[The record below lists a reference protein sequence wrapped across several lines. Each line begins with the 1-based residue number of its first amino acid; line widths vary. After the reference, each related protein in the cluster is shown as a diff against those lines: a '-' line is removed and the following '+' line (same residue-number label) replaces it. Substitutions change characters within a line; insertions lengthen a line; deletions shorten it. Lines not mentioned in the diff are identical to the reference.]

1 MKKEYN
7 FAKAK
12 KNPYV
17 KMLKKQITIRLEQN
31 TVDYFKNLAKDT
43 GVPYQTLIDMYLTD
57 CANKKK
63 KLALCWSA

>member
-1 MKKEYN
+1 MKSEYN
-7 FAKAK
+7 FEKAK

-31 TVDYFKNLAKDT
+31 TINYFKNLAKDT

-63 KLALCWSA
+63 KLALHWSA